1 MNITIKCIINIF
13 TIKDGNLYLLVKN
26 NGSLLEVESLDDLD
40 TTCTK
45 YLDKNILIKDL
56 NLKQCYTFSEK
67 KKNLNID
74 VLYVDIV
81 NYNSIKI
88 NDKFKF
94 IEFDSL
100 EKNKYIEKSIEY
112 IKEKIILNSTIK
124 RLYPDEFVLP
134 EIQKI
139 YEKLLNKKYDRRN
152 FRKKLIKLD
161 VIESLDKT
169 SKGKNGR
176 PSKLYKFK
184 DMREDK
190 ILF

>member
-1 MNITIKCIINIF
+1 MNISIKCIINIF
-13 TIKDGNLYLLVKN
+13 TIKDSKLYLLVKN
-26 NGSLLEVESLDDLD
+26 NDNLIEVEGLDDFD
-40 TTCTK
+40 TICNK
-45 YLDKNILIKDL
+45 YMNENISIKNL
-56 NLKQCYTFSEK
+56 NLRQCYTFSEK
-67 KKNLNID
+67 KNGLNID

-81 NYNSIKI
+81 NYSGIEL

-94 IEFDSL
+94 IELDSL
-100 EKNKYIEKSIEY
+100 KKDKYIEKSIEY

-124 RLYPDEFVLP
+124 KLYPEEFVLP
-134 EIQKI
+134 EIQKT
-139 YEKLLNKKYDRRN
+139 YENLLNKKYDRRN

-184 DMREDK
+184 DMKEDK